1 MKMIEKVIPDIN
13 DDNPNPREYELLD
26 DGTWRM
32 TMEIVDGWFSYDLEY
47 KGREVSE
54 LIGFTLEQDGSYSA
68 AIYAGRGEVV
78 IPSEYKGRPVRMTE
92 QPSYPEDSEVS
103 KITSLVIPEGV
114 RRICGEAH
122 EYYTALRTVVLPD
135 SLQELGRFAFADCDN
150 LREIRLPASLK
161 KIEECAF
168 SECASLAHVEFPEG
182 LCEIENQAFRYCTS
196 LESITIPSTV
206 TSIDYE
212 AFFGCAALR
221 RITLSRGTRLG
232 ENAIPEGAEIVY
244 AD

>member
-1 MKMIEKVIPDIN
+1 MKMIEKVIPDIT

-78 IPSEYKGRPVRMTE
+78 VPAVHNGRPIRMTE
-92 QPSYPEDSEVS
+92 QPRYPEDAEVS
-103 KITSLVIPEGV
+103 EITELVIPEGV
-114 RRICGEAH
+114 RRVCGEAH
-122 EYYTALRTVVLPD
+122 QYYLALHTVTLPE
-135 SLQELGRFAFADCDN
+135 SLTEIGRFAFADCEK
-150 LREIRLPASLK
+150 LREINFPDSLK
-161 KIEECAF
+161 IIEECAF
-168 SECASLAHVEFPEG
+168 SECCSLESIRLPEG
-182 LCEIENQAFRYCTS
+182 LLKIENQAFRWCTS
-196 LESITIPSTV
+196 LGSVTIPSTV
-206 TSIDYE
+206 TEIGYD
-212 AFFGCAALR
+212 AFFGCKAMREIILPR
-221 RITLSRGTRLG
+221 NVKLG
-232 ENAIPEGAEIVY
+232 ETAIPEGTRIVY

>member
-1 MKMIEKVIPDIN
+1 MIEKIIPDKM
-13 DDNPNPREYELLD
+13 DDNPNPREYELLP

-32 TMEIVDGWFSYDLEY
+32 TMEIVDGWFSYELEY

-54 LIGFTLEQDGSYSA
+54 LIGFAPEQDGSYSA

-78 IPSEYKGRPVRMTE
+78 IPAEYKGRPVRMTE
-92 QPSYPEDSEVS
+92 QPRYPEDAEVS
-103 KITSLVIPEGV
+103 EITSLIIPEGV

-122 EYYTALRTVVLPD
+122 QYYSRLRTVTLPD
-135 SLQELGRFAFADCDN
+135 TLAEIGRFAFADCDE
-150 LREIRLPASLK
+150 LRELKLPGGLK
-161 KIEECAF
+161 VIEECAF
-168 SECASLAHVEFPEG
+168 SECASLERVELPDG
-182 LCEIENQAFRYCTS
+182 LLRIENQAFRYCTS
-196 LESITIPSTV
+196 LESVSIPPTV
-206 TSIDYE
+206 TEIDYE
-212 AFFGCAALR
+212 AFFGCSALR